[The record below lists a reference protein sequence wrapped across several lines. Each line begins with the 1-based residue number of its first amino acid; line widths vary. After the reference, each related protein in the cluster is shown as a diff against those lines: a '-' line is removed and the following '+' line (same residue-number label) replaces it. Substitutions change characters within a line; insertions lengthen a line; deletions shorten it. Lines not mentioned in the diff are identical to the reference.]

1 MSREELN
8 LSTSSATFC
17 MKENPHRERFTV
29 IIIGTPRGGTSA
41 VAGVVHRLGI
51 PMGENLPNNYEDPDF
66 KPENRGNFRE
76 VITARNEQH
85 AVWGFKFPNAGSYL
99 EGFAGDFINPVLVI
113 VERDAAASLK
123 RIMRRQTAPAIDVM
137 TGILKRKLD
146 NARLAKSLE
155 WPLLYVS
162 YEKLVQYK
170 SSAIAELAAFLNQDL
185 SAEQSASIEPFLQPG
200 SYK

>member
-8 LSTSSATFC
+8 LSTSSATFS
-17 MKENPHRERFTV
+17 MRENPHGEKFTV

-51 PMGENLPNNYEDPDF
+51 PMGENLPNNYEDQDF
-66 KPENRGNFRE
+66 IPANRSNFRS
-76 VITARNEQH
+76 VIAARNEQH
-85 AVWGFKFPNAGSYL
+85 TTWGFKFPNAGSYL
-99 EGFAGDFINPVLVI
+99 ADFAEDFTNPVLII

-123 RIMRRQTAPAIDVM
+123 RIMRRQKAPAMDVM
-137 TGILKRKLD
+137 AGILKRKLD
-146 NARLAKSLE
+146 NARLAESLQ

-170 SSAIAELAAFLNQDL
+170 SSAITELADFLNQNVTP
-185 SAEQSASIEPFLQPG
+185 EQVASIEPFLQPG